1 MSIVNKGKDKNMLLG
16 VSSDPDRNMDIK
28 KLIRK
33 TKEIDIRHTIFVDKT
48 DIIPNPENEK
58 RFPQTDIEELKEW
71 IYFRKKLYHDLIV
84 VPVDGTAKYMIVD
97 GERRYRAIM
106 SLSNEQYSE
115 VFPMGINC
123 NVFPA
128 STDSTLLKLDSTL
141 ANYLQ
146 RHTDVFLRRQ
156 EILDLYDCLTDLKER
171 KIIDCD
177 VVSHMADILG
187 IKERQ
192 LKNYINTARLIP
204 EFEEMLRD
212 GTITLCDAVRFSAL
226 DNDSQVYLLKKYSS
240 GETVSGSDFSKAK
253 ELSRIRGAE
262 KNLKDISESLEKQKK
277 LYENAH
283 EELCSLTQKT
293 KNKEK
298 IRRQEKRELK
308 ARQRLLK
315 EEKRYKDASD
325 ILTEIKQQACDGGQG
340 SCHDADSVLESI
352 MVNLEKLERN
362 PNLVL
367 SNKKWKSFLT
377 DICNRLLRLV
387 NNYEEIWKDI

>member
-1 MSIVNKGKDKNMLLG
+1 MRNVNKEKNKNMLMG
-16 VSSDPDRNMDIK
+16 VSSNPNRNMDIDGLMK
-28 KLIRK
+28 K
-33 TKEIDIRHTIFVDKT
+33 TKEIDLRHTVFIDRA

-84 VPVDGTAKYMIVD
+84 VPVDGTRQYMLVD

-106 SLSNEQYSE
+106 SLNNEQYSE

-128 STDSTLLKLDSTL
+128 FTDSALLKLDSTL

-156 EILDLYDCLTDLKER
+156 EILDLYECLTDLKGR
-171 KIIDCD
+171 KIVDCD
-177 VVSHMADILG
+177 VVSHMSGILG

-204 EFEEMLRD
+204 EFEKMLQE
-212 GTITLCDAVRFSAL
+212 GTITLQESVRFSAL
-226 DNDSQVYLLKKYSS
+226 DNDSQMYLFRKYSDGAAIS
-240 GETVSGSDFSKAK
+240 SSDFSKAK
-253 ELSRIRGAE
+253 ELSKIKGAE
-262 KNLKDISESLEKQKK
+262 KKLNDISESLEKQKK
-277 LYENAH
+277 LYENEH
-283 EELCSLTQKT
+283 EELCALSQKT

-298 IRRQEKRELK
+298 IRRQEKREIK
-308 ARQRLLK
+308 AKQRLMK

-325 ILTEIKQQACDGGQG
+325 VLLKIKQQACNENHKDWY
-340 SCHDADSVLESI
+340 DADSVLASI
-352 MVNLEKLERN
+352 IVELEKIEKN
-362 PNLVL
+362 PDVILN
-367 SNKKWKSFLT
+367 NRRWKSSLT
-377 DICNRLLRLV
+377 DIINRFFRLV
-387 NNYEEIWKDI
+387 NNYEEVH